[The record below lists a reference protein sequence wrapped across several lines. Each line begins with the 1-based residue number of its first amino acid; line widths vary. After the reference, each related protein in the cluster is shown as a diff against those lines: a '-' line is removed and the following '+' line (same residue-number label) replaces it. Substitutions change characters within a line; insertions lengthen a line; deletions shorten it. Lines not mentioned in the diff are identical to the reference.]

1 MLSRAKQLIRQVK
14 KSKDGSVLA
23 SNFGYMMLL
32 QIAGYAF
39 PLITIPYLARV
50 IGVEGFGKIA
60 FATAVVVWFQTLTD
74 WGFNYTA
81 TRDVA
86 QNRNHPEKISEIFS
100 NVLWARIF
108 LMLGSFMLL
117 MMLITAVPFFKE
129 NQAILLITFLMVPGQ
144 VFFPD
149 WFFQAMERM
158 KYITIFN
165 LLSKALFTALVFV
178 FIKEK
183 TDFILQPLFVSLGY
197 VLSGV
202 FALYIIMVKWKVKL
216 HRPNPLDIYNTI
228 KNSTDVFLNNI
239 VPNLYYGF
247 STILLSFWGGSIS
260 VGLLDAGRKLL
271 SISEQFMQVISRV
284 FFPFLSRRADKHNTY
299 VRINLSIAILFFA
312 VLFLAA
318 PNLIKI
324 FYTPD
329 FYLATAVLQISSFS
343 ILFLSL
349 RNIYGINY
357 LIVRGHEKASR
368 NIMLVTSFIGFSLSF
383 PLIYF
388 FDFIGAAITVTI
400 VHGIQGL
407 SMMYKA
413 KRIEHESINLVRKS
427 I

>member
-1 MLSRAKQLIRQVK
+1 MLNSGKELIARLK
-14 KSKDGSVLA
+14 KSKDGSALV
-23 SNFGYMMLL
+23 SNFGYLMLL
-32 QIAGYAF
+32 QIAGYVF

-50 IGVEGFGKIA
+50 IGIEGFGKIA
-60 FATAVVVWFQTLTD
+60 FAAAVVMWFQTVAD

-86 QNRNHPEKISEIFS
+86 QNRDNPEKVSEIFS

-108 LMLGSFMLL
+108 LMLCSFALL
-117 MMLITAVPFFKE
+117 MGLIITIPYFKE
-129 NQAILLITFLMVPGQ
+129 NQAILLVTFLMVPGHI
-144 VFFPD
+144 FFPD

-158 KYITIFN
+158 KFITIFD
-165 LLSKALFTALVFV
+165 LLSKALFTALVFI

-183 TDFILQPLFVSLGY
+183 SDFILQPLFFSLGY

-202 FALYIIMVKWKVKL
+202 FAMYIIMVKWQVKL
-216 HRPNPLDIYNTI
+216 NRPNPNIIFNTI
-228 KNSTDVFLNNI
+228 KNSTDVFINNI

-247 STILLSFWGGSIS
+247 STILLSFWGGNAS

-271 SISEQFMQVISRV
+271 SVSEHFMQLVSRV
-284 FFPFLSRRADKHNTY
+284 FFPFLSRRSDKHSIY
-299 VRINLSIAILFFA
+299 VKINFLIATLFFLILF
-312 VLFLAA
+312 LMA
-318 PNLIKI
+318 PLLMKI
-324 FYTPD
+324 LYTPE
-329 FYLATAVLQISSFS
+329 FYPAVAVLQISSFS

-357 LIVRGHEKASR
+357 LIVRGYEKESR
-368 NIMLVTSFIGFSLSF
+368 NIMLITSVIGFFISF

-388 FDFIGAAITVTI
+388 FDFIGATITATF

-413 KRIEHESINLVRKS
+413 KKIEKTNKLCLRE
-427 I
+427 

>member
-1 MLSRAKQLIRQVK
+1 MLSRAKGLISRLK
-14 KSKDGSVLA
+14 KSKDGSALA
-23 SNFGYMMLL
+23 SNFGYLMLL

-60 FATAVVVWFQTLTD
+60 FAAAVVVWFQTVAD

-86 QNRNHPEKISEIFS
+86 QNRDNPEKVSEIFS

-108 LMLGSFMLL
+108 LMLCSFMLL
-117 MMLITAVPFFKE
+117 MGIITAIPYFKE
-129 NQAILLITFLMVPGQ
+129 NQTILLITFLMVPGHIL
-144 VFFPD
+144 FPD

-165 LLSKALFTALVFV
+165 LLSKALITALVFI

-183 TDFILQPLFVSLGY
+183 ADFILQPLFISLGY

-202 FALYIIMVKWKVKL
+202 FAMYIIMVKWKVRIY
-216 HRPNPLDIYNTI
+216 RPNPTAIFNTL
-228 KNSTDVFLNNI
+228 KSSTDVFINNI

-247 STILLSFWGGSIS
+247 STILLSFWGGNTS

-271 SISEQFMQVISRV
+271 SISEQFLQIVSRV
-284 FFPFLSRRADKHNTY
+284 FFPFLSRRSDKHSFY
-299 VRINLSIAILFFA
+299 VKINLSIALLFFA

-318 PNLIKI
+318 PILIKI
-324 FYTPD
+324 FYTPE
-329 FYLATAVLQISSFS
+329 FYPAIAVLQISSFS

-357 LIVRGHEKASR
+357 LIVRGHEKESR
-368 NIMLVTSFIGFSLSF
+368 NIMLVTSFIGFALSF

-388 FDFIGAAITVTI
+388 FDFIGAAITATF

-407 SMMYKA
+407 SMMHKV
-413 KRIEHESINLVRKS
+413 KKIEKQSMSLA
-427 I
+427 

>member
-1 MLSRAKQLIRQVK
+1 MLSRAKGLISRLK
-14 KSKDGSVLA
+14 KSKDGSALA
-23 SNFGYMMLL
+23 SNFGYLMLL

-60 FATAVVVWFQTLTD
+60 FAAAVVVWFQTVAD

-86 QNRNHPEKISEIFS
+86 QNRDNPEKVSEIFS

-108 LMLGSFMLL
+108 LMLCSFMLL
-117 MMLITAVPFFKE
+117 MGIITAIPYFKE
-129 NQAILLITFLMVPGQ
+129 NQTILLITFLMVPGHIL
-144 VFFPD
+144 FPD

-165 LLSKALFTALVFV
+165 LLSKALITALVFI

-183 TDFILQPLFVSLGY
+183 ADFILQPLFISLGY

-202 FALYIIMVKWKVKL
+202 FAMYIIMVKWKVRIY
-216 HRPNPLDIYNTI
+216 RPNPTAIFNTL
-228 KNSTDVFLNNI
+228 KSSTDVFINNI

-247 STILLSFWGGSIS
+247 STILLSFWGGNTS

-271 SISEQFMQVISRV
+271 SISEQFLQIVSRV
-284 FFPFLSRRADKHNTY
+284 FFPFLSRRSDKHSFY
-299 VRINLSIAILFFA
+299 VKINLSIARLFFS

-318 PNLIKI
+318 PILIKI
-324 FYTPD
+324 FYTPE
-329 FYLATAVLQISSFS
+329 FYPAIAVLQISSFS

-357 LIVRGHEKASR
+357 LIVRGHEKESR
-368 NIMLVTSFIGFSLSF
+368 NIMLVTSFIGFALSF

-388 FDFIGAAITVTI
+388 FDFIGAAITATF

-407 SMMYKA
+407 SMMHKV
-413 KRIEHESINLVRKS
+413 KKIEKQSMSLA
-427 I
+427 

>member
-1 MLSRAKQLIRQVK
+1 MALIHRLR
-14 KSKDGSVLA
+14 KSKDGSALA
-23 SNFGYMMLL
+23 SNFRYLMLL

-60 FATAVVVWFQTLTD
+60 FAAAVVVWFQTVAD

-86 QNRNHPEKISEIFS
+86 QNRDNPEKVSEIFS

-117 MMLITAVPFFKE
+117 MGVIATVPYFKE
-129 NQAILLITFLMVPGQ
+129 NQAILLITFLMVPGHI
-144 VFFPD
+144 FFPD

-165 LLSKALFTALVFV
+165 LLSKALFTALVFI

-183 TDFILQPLFVSLGY
+183 ADFILQPLFVSLGY
-197 VLSGV
+197 VISGV
-202 FALYIIMVKWKVKL
+202 FAMYIIMVKWKVKL
-216 HRPNPLDIYNTI
+216 HRPNPLIIYYTI
-228 KNSTDVFLNNI
+228 KSSTDVFINNI

-247 STILLSFWGGSIS
+247 STILLSFWGGNAS

-271 SISEQFMQVISRV
+271 SICEQFLQIVSRV
-284 FFPFLSRRADKHNTY
+284 FYPFLSRRSDKHNIY
-299 VRINLSIAILFFA
+299 VKINFSIAALFFA
-312 VLFLAA
+312 ALIFAA
-318 PNLIKI
+318 PILIKI
-324 FYTPD
+324 FYTPE
-329 FYLATAVLQISSFS
+329 FYPAIAVLQISSFS

-357 LIVRGHEKASR
+357 LIVRGYEKESR
-368 NIMLVTSFIGFSLSF
+368 NIMLITSFIGFALSF

-388 FDFIGAAITVTI
+388 FDFIGAAITATL

-407 SMMYKA
+407 SMMHKA
-413 KRIEHESINLVRKS
+413 KKIEKQSINLA
-427 I
+427 